1 MLVPHNAQHTEE
13 EPMKGERRQ
22 SDGQRILNKLTEEE
36 KADLQ
41 KKALED
47 RERFRKEQERKR
59 QDRG

>member
-1 MLVPHNAQHTEE
+1 
-13 EPMKGERRQ
+13 MKGEKRQ
-22 SDGQRILNKLTEEE
+22 SDGQRILSKLTEEE

-47 RERFRKEQERKR
+47 QERYRKEQEQKR

>member
-1 MLVPHNAQHTEE
+1 
-13 EPMKGERRQ
+13 MKGEKRQ
-22 SDGQRILNKLTEEE
+22 SDGERLLNKLTPEE

-59 QDRG
+59 QDRE

>member
-1 MLVPHNAQHTEE
+1 
-13 EPMKGERRQ
+13 MKGEKRQ
-22 SDGQRILNKLTEEE
+22 SDGQRILSKLTDQE

-47 RERFRKEQERKR
+47 RERYRKEQEQKR